1 MNEPSSG
8 GSGGEPLDV
17 DEAFAAIIA
26 DWDRQTPP
34 GERFWPAQEDAGPEL
49 TVSHGPAPDA
59 DPPPFEP
66 FEPAATAA
74 AAADGPTAGSG
85 PAVEEERYVP
95 PEPPP
100 LPRGDL
106 ISRLAWAGALGGPLF
121 LLIAVIA
128 WRSAP
133 QILLMLAIVA
143 FVAGFVTLI
152 ARMPQHRD
160 DDDGDGAVV

>member
-1 MNEPSSG
+1 MNESSGNSG

-26 DWDRQTPP
+26 DWNRETPV
-34 GERFWPAQEDAGPEL
+34 GERFWPVEE
-49 TVSHGPAPDA
+49 DA
-59 DPPPFEP
+59 DPEVAPASSRAPAADPAPAFEP
-66 FEPAATAA
+66 GAPLAEP
-74 AAADGPTAGSG
+74 G
-85 PAVEEERYVP
+85 PAVEEERYIP

-100 LPRGDL
+100 LPHGDL

-121 LLIAVIA
+121 LLIAVIG
-128 WRSAP
+128 WRTAP
-133 QILLMLAIVA
+133 QVLLMLAIVA

>member
-1 MNEPSSG
+1 MNEPSPG
-8 GSGGEPLDV
+8 ASGGEPLDV

-26 DWDRQTPP
+26 DWNRETPVA
-34 GERFWPAQEDAGPEL
+34 ERFWPVEE
-49 TVSHGPAPDA
+49 DA
-59 DPPPFEP
+59 DPEI
-66 FEPAATAA
+66 TLSR
-74 AAADGPTAGSG
+74 GPG
-85 PAVEEERYVP
+85 PAEGPVDVVPAGPGVGFGEIRLPEPVPAPEEERYVP

-128 WRSAP
+128 WRTAP

-160 DDDGDGAVV
+160 DDGDGAVV